1 MIAMGQILRKVL
13 DWFQIAD
20 LAAKLWRYF
29 KAAWWCPMLTAI
41 TAFLYWIDWGLV
53 CIGVLFLFGVIA
65 GIFEWRYRLKM
76 VREANDR
83 VNEYK
88 RDMDITWLQSRSFE
102 LDQDKRRKAVVRF
115 MPPQVKPE
123 AETVANVLES
133 NGWNVAGPTPFYP
146 ENPELSLEHT
156 VKLELPWGINYYSGN
171 RYAATI
177 ARLTGHRVYVVD
189 ADPEL
194 EQGVS
199 IRVTVYG
206 PRIST

>member
-1 MIAMGQILRKVL
+1 MFYSKTAWWLPV
-13 DWFQIAD
+13 
-20 LAAKLWRYF
+20 LAAIQF
-29 KAAWWCPMLTAI
+29 
-41 TAFLYWIDWGLV
+41 FVDWIDWHFV
-53 CIGVLFLFGVIA
+53 WIVALFLFGVIA
-65 GIFEWRYRLKM
+65 GIFEWRYRLKL

-83 VNEYK
+83 VNQYK
-88 RDMDITWLQSRSFE
+88 WDMDITWLQSRSFE
-102 LDQDKRRKAVVRF
+102 LDEDKRKKAVVRF

-123 AETVANVLES
+123 AETVTNLLKN
-133 NGWNVAGPTPFYP
+133 NGWNVVGPTPIYP

-156 VKLELPWGINYYSGN
+156 VKLELPWGTNYYSGN

-177 ARLTGHRVYVVD
+177 ARLTGHRVYAVD

-199 IRVTVYG
+199 IRVTVYA

>member
-1 MIAMGQILRKVL
+1 MGQILRQIL
-13 DWFQIAD
+13 DWFQLAD
-20 LAAKLWRYF
+20 LTSKLWQYV
-29 KAAWWCPMLTAI
+29 KAAWWCSVLAAMM
-41 TAFLYWIDWGLV
+41 AFLYRIDWGLV
-53 CIGVLFLFGVIA
+53 VIGVLFLIGAVA
-65 GIFEWRYRLKM
+65 GICEWRERLRM
-76 VREANDR
+76 VREANNR

-102 LDQDKRRKAVVRF
+102 LDEDKRKKAVVRF

-123 AETVANVLES
+123 AETVASLLKN
-133 NGWNVAGPTPFYP
+133 NGWNVAGPTPIYP

-156 VKLELPWGINYYSGN
+156 VKLELPWGTNYYSGN

-177 ARLTGHRVYVVD
+177 ARLTGHRVYAVD

-199 IRVTVYG
+199 IRVTVYA